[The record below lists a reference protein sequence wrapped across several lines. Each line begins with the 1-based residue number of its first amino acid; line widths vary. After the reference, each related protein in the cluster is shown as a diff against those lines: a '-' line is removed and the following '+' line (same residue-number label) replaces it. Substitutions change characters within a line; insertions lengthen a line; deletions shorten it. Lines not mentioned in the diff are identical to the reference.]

1 MASFFSSAFCWI
13 VLSSLFLH
21 KQYVLHKLQ
30 LNKKQDNCQ
39 IFSDYMTHSPSSYS
53 VLSEKDRSSVVKL

>member
-30 LNKKQDNCQ
+30 LNKKQDN
-39 IFSDYMTHSPSSYS
+39 FSDYMTHSPSSYS